1 MKKMKHDRRK
11 DMTKKAWQELQKQ
24 RRVFIDQNLGTRD
37 MKTAKHPT
45 RQERKK
51 IPED

>member
-1 MKKMKHDRRK
+1 MNYDRRK
-11 DMTKKAWQELQKQ
+11 DMTKKQWKELQKQ
-24 RRVFIDQNLGTRD
+24 RRVFVDQNLGTRE

-51 IPED
+51 IVFD